1 MYVCMHLCTY
11 VCIYICM
18 YVSMYVYMYVCMYAC
33 AKRGTRGLQNGP
45 KGPPW
50 ELEGWAHSAQI
61 F

>member
-1 MYVCMHLCTY
+1 
-11 VCIYICM
+11 M

>member
-1 MYVCMHLCTY
+1 MNVYIGMYLCMYIYMYVCKY
-11 VCIYICM
+11 VCI
-18 YVSMYVYMYVCMYAC
+18 YVCMYAC